1 MTRIRTSEQIASSV
15 RDIEASLR
23 RNSQH
28 LAILQ
33 SLANSTT
40 TKAQIAELIEKNKQL
55 AEMLDYLD

>member
-15 RDIEASLR
+15 RDIEAKLR

-55 AEMLDYLD
+55 ADMLDYLD

>member
-15 RDIEASLR
+15 RDIEAKLR

-33 SLANSTT
+33 SLAKNTT
-40 TKAQIAELIEKNKQL
+40 TDAQIAELVEKNKQL